1 MISPCLWFDGKAEEA
16 MNFYL
21 AHLPQRPGH
30 RRDALRRRRPRLEGL
45 GADLHLR
52 VDGQEF
58 IALNGPPI
66 YQFTPAVSFVVKCE
80 TQAEVDGY
88 WDRLLVGGKA
98 QMRDRRLA

>member
-1 MISPCLWFDGKAEEA
+1 

-21 AHLPQRPGH
+21 AVFHNARVSDVMRYGDAGPGPGPKGSV
-30 RRDALRRRRPRLEGL
+30 LTCTFEL
-45 GADLHLR
+45 
-52 VDGQEF
+52 DGQEF

-66 YQFTPAVSFVVKCE
+66 YQFTPAISFVVKCE
-80 TQAEVDGY
+80 TQAEVDGD